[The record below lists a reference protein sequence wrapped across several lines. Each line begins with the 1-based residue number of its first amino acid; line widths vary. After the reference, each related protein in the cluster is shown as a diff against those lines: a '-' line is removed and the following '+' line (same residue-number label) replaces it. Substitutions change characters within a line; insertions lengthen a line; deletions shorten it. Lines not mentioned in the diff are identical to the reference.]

1 MNCGGY
7 LFKLGEVTAT
17 PKRVQLARGERGKER
32 VQPAE
37 SGLGRGRHFSHPHRA
52 GGGVGWTYRGREG
65 GGGST

>member
-17 PKRVQLARGERGKER
+17 PRRVR
-32 VQPAE
+32 
-37 SGLGRGRHFSHPHRA
+37 LGRGEPGEGPTSGRRVPDSEGDGTSLA
-52 GGGVGWTYRGREG
+52 GAGEG